1 MCGKRN
7 MGTGEIISLILAAL
21 SLLVSAAAFY
31 VSWRNQKRILDI
43 EESRDRDRRI
53 AGKKARLKAHIEEK
67 ERKVSG
73 SIAIHRTHYLVVENE
88 GSGEASNVNL
98 QIKGKPVSECTF
110 IVKTAEVKQVGSR
123 SSFSYELKGFAQHL
137 PLDVRISWHDDS
149 GEDGSY
155 STMLTGQV

>member
-1 MCGKRN
+1 
-7 MGTGEIISLILAAL
+7 MGIGDIISLILAGL
-21 SLLVSAAAFY
+21 SLFVSAAAFC

-53 AGKKARLKAHIEEK
+53 AGKRAHLKAYIEEK

-73 SIAIHRTHYLVVENE
+73 SIAIHRTHYLVVEND

-110 IVKTAEVKQVGSR
+110 IIVKAPEVKQVGPR

-137 PLDVRISWHDDS
+137 PLDVRISWEDDS
-149 GEDGSY
+149 GEGGSY
-155 STMLTGQV
+155 STMLTGQI